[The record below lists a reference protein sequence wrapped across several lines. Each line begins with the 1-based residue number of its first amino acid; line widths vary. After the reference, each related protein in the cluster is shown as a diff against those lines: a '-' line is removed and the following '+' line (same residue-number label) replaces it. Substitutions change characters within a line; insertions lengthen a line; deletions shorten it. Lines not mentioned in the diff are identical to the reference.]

1 MSVRP
6 KTERLPPLVTHLL
19 RTAAVGAFLGS
30 FLALGFI
37 LTNAA
42 GLGRLIAE
50 SATPVPALLLLFIG
64 FTTLIGG
71 LYTAA
76 SIMMMPRDKSDEL
89 WRTLSD
95 T

>member
-50 SATPVPALLLLFIG
+50 SATPVPALLLLFRLHHIDRRPLHG
-64 FTTLIGG
+64 RVDHDD
-71 LYTAA
+71 AA
-76 SIMMMPRDKSDEL
+76 RQE
-89 WRTLSD
+89 R
-95 T
+95 